1 MMLVVSAGRGVGVS
15 DLRLELS
22 RKLGRPL
29 TYTLIRRLPFSLH
42 LFLGA
47 WESGPSI
54 TSCVAHL
61 TSLHNPTQPYTTL
74 HNPTQPYTTP
84 HYTMD
89 LF

>member
-1 MMLVVSAGRGVGVS
+1 MVAYDLPRGVPMMLVVSAGRGVGVS

-47 WESGPSI
+47 
-54 TSCVAHL
+54 
-61 TSLHNPTQPYTTL
+61 
-74 HNPTQPYTTP
+74 
-84 HYTMD
+84 
-89 LF
+89 